1 MRGHA
6 PGLLLLFCALGCSSE
21 DRGARGR
28 PAGETLP
35 ADAAT
40 TALDD
45 AGGHAASEAG
55 DPCSVAAL
63 REPALAITY
72 YVAANEPGADN
83 AACDGLAPSD
93 EGGGHCPFRDFD
105 SERTRALLDGEE
117 GLRVELRAGTYVIGG
132 WDGLRVEG
140 TGRSEAE
147 RLVLSA
153 YPGERPVLDVAAPD
167 GQGCTTADAPMQPQ
181 CVRQVL
187 RMTGQYTT
195 VQGLTIQN
203 GLGYHAEI
211 NGGAHHVFRCNTLH
225 ETVDFP
231 MRSDMLKIDARATDV
246 KVQHNDFSKFR
257 SQAIDMTEVFDV
269 LVEDNELHDP
279 IGEDAGATGTKLGAR
294 GVIIRNNRV
303 HDLGPSTQLH
313 AFSLGGTGSG
323 HPDDHEAYDVHVVGN
338 RVWNIAGIL
347 AQVVSCAGC
356 SVEDNLLWNAG
367 AGVLVSAAANGL
379 PECEASATGCGP
391 STGTRI
397 SGNRMRALDGGGDPA
412 QANVFLVVEEGEG
425 EGLVAGENL
434 YCAERA
440 EDARFG
446 WAGTRVDFEAWRMA
460 SGTDASSRALAE
472 DDPDCTAF

>member
-1 MRGHA
+1 MPA
-6 PGLLLLFCALGCSSE
+6 SS
-21 DRGARGR
+21 
-28 PAGETLP
+28 
-35 ADAAT
+35 
-40 TALDD
+40 DD
-45 AGGHAASEAG
+45 AGGAATSEP
-55 DPCSVAAL
+55 DPCSAAVL
-63 REPALAITY
+63 REPASAVTY
-72 YVAANEPGADN
+72 YVAVNEPGADN

-93 EGGGHCPFRDFD
+93 EGAGRCPFRDFD
-105 SERTRALLDGEE
+105 SERTRALLQATKAT
-117 GLRVELRAGTYVIGG
+117 RVELRAGTYVIAG
-132 WDGLRVEG
+132 WDGLRIEG
-140 TGRSEAE
+140 AGRSEAE

-153 YPGERPVLDVAAPD
+153 HEGERAVLDVAAPD
-167 GQGCTTADAPMQPQ
+167 GRGCTAADAPTQPQ

-187 RMTGQYTT
+187 RMAGQYTT

-225 ETVDFP
+225 ETADFP

-246 KVQHNDFSKFR
+246 KVLHNDFSRFR

-269 LVEDNELHDP
+269 LVEGNEFHDP
-279 IGEDAGATGTKLGAR
+279 VGEDAGATGTKFGAR

-338 RVWNIAGIL
+338 RVWNVAGIL

-356 SVEDNLLWNAG
+356 SVEDNVLWNAG
-367 AGVLVSAAANGL
+367 AGVLVSAAALGL

-391 STGTRI
+391 STATRI
-397 SGNRMRALDGGGDPA
+397 AGNRMRALDGGGDAA
-412 QANVFLVVEEGEG
+412 QANVFVVVDEGEG
-425 EGLVAGENL
+425 ADLVAEDNL
-434 YCAERA
+434 YCATRA

-446 WAGTRVDFEAWRMA
+446 WAGMPVDFETWRTA
-460 SGTDASSRALAE
+460 SGTDATSRALPA
-472 DDPDCTAF
+472 DHADCSAF